1 MPKFRLTKSTYYTDE
16 ANDRYWSASFVKGML
31 DCPARTL
38 AELRGEYERPE
49 SDALLIGSYVDA
61 YFSGAKEFNKFID
74 EHPQIY
80 NTRTGE
86 LKSGFKQADAMI
98 RRAEN
103 EDGFTL
109 YLRGRKQRIFT
120 GEIDGIRFKC
130 KLDFM
135 TKNRIV
141 DLKTVKDFEP
151 QYKEGQGRVDF
162 ATAWNWPLQM
172 AIYQEIVRQN
182 IGEKLPTFL
191 ACITKQDPPDL
202 AVIEV
207 NQEVLDA
214 ELAVLK
220 AKLPMLEAMR
230 LGAVEA
236 PRCNHC
242 AYCRQSR
249 TINRP
254 MSLSEFNN

>member
-61 YFSGAKEFNKFID
+61 YFSGAKEFDKFVT

-80 NTRTGE
+80 NSRTGE

-103 EDGFTL
+103 EDGFME
-109 YLRGRKQRIFT
+109 YLHGRRQRIFT
-120 GEIDGIRFKC
+120 GEIAGIPFKC
-130 KLDFM
+130 KLDFI

-202 AVIEV
+202 AVIGL

-220 AKLPMLEAMR
+220 AELPLLEAMR

>member
-1 MPKFRLTKSTYYTDE
+1 MPKFKLTKSNYYSFG
-16 ANDRYWSASFVKGML
+16 ANIAYWSASFVKGML

-38 AELRGEYERPE
+38 AELRGEYEPPE
-49 SDALLIGSYVDA
+49 SDALMVGSYVDA
-61 YFSGAKEFNKFID
+61 YFSGAKEFDRFVT

-80 NTRTGE
+80 NSRTGE

-98 RRAEN
+98 RRAQN
-103 EDGFTL
+103 EDGFME
-109 YLRGRKQRIFT
+109 YLHGRRQRIFT
-120 GEIDGIRFKC
+120 GEIAGIPFKC
-130 KLDFM
+130 KLDFI
-135 TKNRIV
+135 TKDRIV

-151 QYKEGQGRVDF
+151 QYKEGQGKVDF

-202 AVIEV
+202 AVIGL

-220 AKLPMLEAMR
+220 AKLPLLEAMR
-230 LGAVEA
+230 FGAVEA
-236 PRCNHC
+236 TRCNHC

>member
-1 MPKFRLTKSTYYTDE
+1 MPRFRLTKNTYYTDE

-49 SDALLIGSYVDA
+49 SDALMVGSYVDA
-61 YFSGAKEFNKFID
+61 YFTGAKEFDNFVS

-80 NTRTGE
+80 NSRTGE
-86 LKSGFKQADAMI
+86 LKSGFRQADAMI
-98 RRAEN
+98 RRATN
-103 EDGFTL
+103 EDGFMY
-109 YLRGRKQRIFT
+109 YLRGWKQRIFT
-120 GEIDGIRFKC
+120 GEIGGIPFKC
-130 KLDFM
+130 KLDFI
-135 TKNRIV
+135 TKDRIV

-151 QYKEGQGRVDF
+151 QYKEGQGKVDF

-172 AIYQEIVRQN
+172 AIYQELVRQN
-182 IGEKLPTFL
+182 IGEKLPTYL

-202 AVIEV
+202 AVIGIS
-207 NQEVLDA
+207 QEVLDA

-220 AKLPMLEAMR
+220 AKLPLLEAMR

-242 AYCRQSR
+242 AYCRESR

-254 MSLSEFNN
+254 MSLSEFN

>member
-1 MPKFRLTKSTYYTDE
+1 MPRFRLTKNTYYTDE

-49 SDALLIGSYVDA
+49 SDALMVGSYVDA
-61 YFSGAKEFNKFID
+61 YFTGAKEFDKFVS

-80 NTRTGE
+80 NSRTGE

-98 RRAEN
+98 RRATN
-103 EDGFTL
+103 EDGFMY
-109 YLRGRKQRIFT
+109 YLRGLKQRIFT
-120 GEIDGIRFKC
+120 GEIGGIPFKC
-130 KLDFM
+130 KLDFI
-135 TKNRIV
+135 TKDRIV

-151 QYKEGQGRVDF
+151 QYKEGQGKVDF

-172 AIYQEIVRQN
+172 AIYQELVRQN
-182 IGEKLPTFL
+182 TGEKLPTYL

-202 AVIEV
+202 AVIGIS
-207 NQEVLDA
+207 QEVLDA

-220 AKLPMLEAMR
+220 AKLPLLEAMR

-249 TINRP
+249 TITRP
-254 MSLSEFNN
+254 MSLSEFN

>member
-16 ANDRYWSASFVKGML
+16 ANDLYWSASFVKGML

-103 EDGFTL
+103 EDGFMQ
-109 YLRGRKQRIFT
+109 YLHGRRQRIFT
-120 GEIDGIRFKC
+120 GEISGIPFKC
-130 KLDFM
+130 KLDFI

-220 AKLPMLEAMR
+220 AKLPILEAMR
-230 LGAVEA
+230 LGAVEV

>member
-1 MPKFRLTKSTYYTDE
+1 MPKFKLTKNNYYTDE
-16 ANDRYWSASFVKGML
+16 ANDRFWSASFVKGML
-31 DCPARTL
+31 DCPHRTL

-61 YFSGAKEFNKFID
+61 YFSGARAFDKFVT

-80 NTRTGE
+80 NSRTGE
-86 LKSGFKQADAMI
+86 LKAGFKTADAMI

-103 EDGFTL
+103 EDGFME
-109 YLRGRKQRIFT
+109 YLHGRRQRIFT
-120 GEIDGIRFKC
+120 GEIAGIPFKC
-130 KLDFM
+130 KLDFI

-172 AIYQEIVRQN
+172 AIYQELVRQN
-182 IGEKLPTFL
+182 IGEILPTFL

-202 AVIEV
+202 AVIGLS
-207 NQEVLDA
+207 QEVLDA

-220 AKLPMLEAMR
+220 AKLPLLEAMR
-230 LGAVEA
+230 YGAVEA

-249 TINRP
+249 TIDRP

>member
-103 EDGFTL
+103 EDGFME
-109 YLRGRKQRIFT
+109 YLHGRRQRIFT
-120 GEIDGIRFKC
+120 GEIAGIPFKC
-130 KLDFM
+130 KLDFI

-151 QYKEGQGRVDF
+151 QYKEGQGRIDF

>member
-38 AELRGEYERPE
+38 AELRGEYEPPE

-61 YFSGAKEFNKFID
+61 YFSGAKEFDKFVT

-80 NTRTGE
+80 NSRTGE

-103 EDGFTL
+103 EDGFME
-109 YLRGRKQRIFT
+109 YLHGRRQRIFT
-120 GEIDGIRFKC
+120 GEIAGIPFKC
-130 KLDFM
+130 KLDFI

-141 DLKTVKDFEP
+141 DLKTIKDFEP

-202 AVIEV
+202 AVIGL

-220 AKLPMLEAMR
+220 AKLPLFEAMR

>member
-1 MPKFRLTKSTYYTDE
+1 MGKRFRLTKKTYYTTE
-16 ANDRYWSASFVKGML
+16 ADSRYWSASFVKGMM

-49 SDALLIGSYVDA
+49 SEALLVGSYVDS
-61 YFSGAKEFNKFID
+61 YFDGAKAFNAFTE
-74 EHPQIY
+74 EHPQIF

-86 LKSGFKQADAMI
+86 LKAPYKLADAMI

-103 EDGFTL
+103 EDGFML

-135 TKNRIV
+135 TKDRIV
-141 DLKTVKDFEP
+141 DLKTVKDFYP
-151 QYKEGQGRVDF
+151 VYKEGQGKVDF
-162 ATAWNWPLQM
+162 ATAWNWPLQL

-182 IGEKLPTFL
+182 IGEKLPTYL

-202 AVIEV
+202 AVVEIP
-207 NQEVLDA
+207 QEQLDA
-214 ELAVLK
+214 EMAVLRQ
-220 AKLPMLEAMR
+220 KLPLFEAMR

-249 TINRP
+249 TITRP
-254 MSLSEFNN
+254 LSITEFN

>member
-38 AELRGEYERPE
+38 AELRGEYERPD

-61 YFSGAKEFNKFID
+61 YFSGAKEFNKFVD
-74 EHPQIY
+74 EHPQLY

-103 EDGFTL
+103 EDGFMQ
-109 YLRGRKQRIFT
+109 YLHGRRQRIFT
-120 GEIDGIRFKC
+120 GEIAGIPFKC
-130 KLDFM
+130 KLDFL

-182 IGEKLPTFL
+182 TGEKLPTFL

>member
-103 EDGFTL
+103 EDGFMQ
-109 YLRGRKQRIFT
+109 YLHGRRQRIFT
-120 GEIDGIRFKC
+120 GEIAGIPFKC
-130 KLDFM
+130 KLDFI

>member
-1 MPKFRLTKSTYYTDE
+1 MPKFRLTKNTYYTDE

-38 AELRGEYERPE
+38 AELSGEYDRPE
-49 SDALLIGSYVDA
+49 SDALMIGSYVDA
-61 YFSGAKEFNKFID
+61 YFTGAKEFDRFVS

-80 NTRTGE
+80 NSRTGE
-86 LKSGFKQADAMI
+86 LKSGFRQADAMI
-98 RRAEN
+98 RRATN
-103 EDGFTL
+103 EDGFMY
-109 YLRGRKQRIFT
+109 YLRGWKQRIFT
-120 GEIDGIRFKC
+120 GEIGGIPFKC
-130 KLDFM
+130 KLDFI
-135 TKNRIV
+135 TKDRIV

-151 QYKEGQGRVDF
+151 QYKEGQGKVDF

-172 AIYQEIVRQN
+172 AIYQELVRQN
-182 IGEKLPTFL
+182 IGEKLPTYL

-202 AVIEV
+202 AVIGIS
-207 NQEVLDA
+207 QEVLDA

-220 AKLPMLEAMR
+220 AKLPLLEAMR

-242 AYCRQSR
+242 AYCRESR
-249 TINRP
+249 TITRP
-254 MSLSEFNN
+254 MSLSEFN